1 MGLTMNF
8 VLVEALT
15 FGLGKLVKAAE
26 DLNVTLHL
34 LTHNKTIYFYELL
47 NICSE
52 NLVIVEIDTFKNEN
66 IIDYCQKLENFS
78 GIINLTDTWT
88 LSVQEIS
95 SLLGLKGQNPL
106 STSICRNKSLLRK
119 TLKENNL
126 TSGFYTEIDHFSA
139 KLPENIDFPVII
151 KDPRGT
157 GSKNVWLAEN
167 YIEAY
172 NIISSVKESNILN
185 KLLVETYFPG
195 TLYSIET
202 ISFRGETK
210 VIAVSSRVLSDMPLF
225 MEKAISLTLSTNK
238 NELAGVEDWIEQVLS
253 VISYTDGFAHTEF
266 IVTPNGFEVVEVN
279 PRLGGIQ
286 IGEALCLAYNYNIYK
301 AFIEMGMGIRPS
313 LLDMSLTPLTYI
325 GQVVIYAS
333 KPGIFCKI
341 DDNYINKNRTFV
353 YPCALPGK
361 EIVCLTDQSACVG
374 ILLTTA
380 QNSEIALLNAFS
392 EANKVSVLM
401 E

>member
-8 VLVEALT
+8 VLVEAMT

-126 TSGFYTEIDHFSA
+126 TSGFYTEIDPFSA

-210 VIAVSSRVLSDMPLF
+210 VIAVSSRVLSCLLYTSPSPRDQRGSRMP
-225 MEKAISLTLSTNK
+225 S
-238 NELAGVEDWIEQVLS
+238 
-253 VISYTDGFAHTEF
+253 
-266 IVTPNGFEVVEVN
+266 
-279 PRLGGIQ
+279 
-286 IGEALCLAYNYNIYK
+286 
-301 AFIEMGMGIRPS
+301 
-313 LLDMSLTPLTYI
+313 
-325 GQVVIYAS
+325 
-333 KPGIFCKI
+333 
-341 DDNYINKNRTFV
+341 
-353 YPCALPGK
+353 
-361 EIVCLTDQSACVG
+361 SA
-374 ILLTTA
+374 
-380 QNSEIALLNAFS
+380 
-392 EANKVSVLM
+392 
-401 E
+401 